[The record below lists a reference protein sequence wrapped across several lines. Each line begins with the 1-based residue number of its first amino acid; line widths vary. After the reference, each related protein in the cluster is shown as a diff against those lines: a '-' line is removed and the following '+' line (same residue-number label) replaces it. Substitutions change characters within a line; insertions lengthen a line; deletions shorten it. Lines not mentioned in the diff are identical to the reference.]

1 MSVPLPAF
9 RRVRLTQQCV
19 IHPQDKGGNYLPCAS
34 EDWVLFVSLAADGE
48 KIILRTEHLCLPIKP
63 GGALLLPPNVCHEL
77 PFVQAP
83 CLMLGFSAA
92 DDGQAVFE
100 FPQLQGTPAWM
111 FLLLLYSEQTTAT
124 ARTPLLEALL
134 MQMAPMAHGF
144 ELCAPDA
151 AFSLATEVLQ
161 HLNLCFAEELSLTE
175 LTNRFHVSTSHMIH
189 MFKAQFGPNDAIT
202 REQLTAILYRYADHL
217 GLDTDTGFIPDKY
230 YDFSDYQ
237 SVSRYATNA
246 MSWCVNKGIVSGSDG
261 KLNPHGTAT
270 RAEVATML
278 MNAENI
284 LDANEPTE
292 PETPV
297 SPDGQ
302 PVPDDTDNETA
313 DDNQTVTDEIS
324 LRPIGKSAVDEY
336 GGYWDYDL
344 SNATFDAIN
353 DLREENGLPRLTY
366 SLKVQEWADTRSRE
380 IWIVDERDGDISHTR
395 PDGSVFASVG
405 YGCNAENALIGLITT
420 NAQEN
425 LNKWYG
431 SQGHRENM
439 LNTRSKTTAVS
450 AYVQGE
456 KVYALQLF
464 DKLTI
469 TELNNR

>member
-1 MSVPLPAF
+1 MKKE
-9 RRVRLTQQCV
+9 
-19 IHPQDKGGNYLPCAS
+19 IAS
-34 EDWVLFVSLAADGE
+34 
-48 KIILRTEHLCLPIKP
+48 ILC
-63 GGALLLPPNVCHEL
+63 
-77 PFVQAP
+77 
-83 CLMLGFSAA
+83 
-92 DDGQAVFE
+92 
-100 FPQLQGTPAWM
+100 
-111 FLLLLYSEQTTAT
+111 AT
-124 ARTPLLEALL
+124 ALTCSAGAASIPDFSDVRPSDWYHDAVNYVCENGL
-134 MQMAPMAHGF
+134 MNGTS
-144 ELCAPDA
+144 DT
-151 AFSLATEVLQ
+151 AFSPNATTSRGMIVTILYRLAGSPDMPESNWGYPYADVD
-161 HLNLCFAEELSLTE
+161 
-175 LTNRFHVSTSHMIH
+175 TNAYYSAPVYWARMNDLVTGYSDT
-189 MFKAQFGPNDAIT
+189 QFGPNDAIT

-353 DLREENGLPRLTY
+353 DLREENGLPRLAY
-366 SLKVQEWADTRSRE
+366 SLQVQEWADIRSKE
-380 IWIVDERDGDISHTR
+380 LVGAYRDNLYEAHYR
-395 PDGSVFASVG
+395 PDGTPFVTVG
-405 YGCNAENALIGLITT
+405 KGCNTENALLGLVTT
-420 NAQEN
+420 DAQEN

-431 SQGHRENM
+431 SLGHRENM
-439 LNTRSKTTAVS
+439 LNTRSKTAAVS
-450 AYVQGE
+450 TYVQGE

-464 DKLTI
+464 NKLTVE
-469 TELNNR
+469 ELNNL

>member
-1 MSVPLPAF
+1 MNDLV
-9 RRVRLTQQCV
+9 T
-19 IHPQDKGGNYLPCAS
+19 G
-34 EDWVLFVSLAADGE
+34 
-48 KIILRTEHLCLPIKP
+48 
-63 GGALLLPPNVCHEL
+63 
-77 PFVQAP
+77 
-83 CLMLGFSAA
+83 
-92 DDGQAVFE
+92 
-100 FPQLQGTPAWM
+100 
-111 FLLLLYSEQTTAT
+111 YSDT
-124 ARTPLLEALL
+124 
-134 MQMAPMAHGF
+134 
-144 ELCAPDA
+144 
-151 AFSLATEVLQ
+151 
-161 HLNLCFAEELSLTE
+161 
-175 LTNRFHVSTSHMIH
+175 
-189 MFKAQFGPNDAIT
+189 QFGPNDAIT

-344 SNATFDAIN
+344 SM
-353 DLREENGLPRLTY
+353 PPLTP
-366 SLKVQEWADTRSRE
+366 S
-380 IWIVDERDGDISHTR
+380 
-395 PDGSVFASVG
+395 
-405 YGCNAENALIGLITT
+405 TT
-420 NAQEN
+420 CA
-425 LNKWYG
+425 K
-431 SQGHRENM
+431 
-439 LNTRSKTTAVS
+439 KTVCH
-450 AYVQGE
+450 V
-456 KVYALQLF
+456 
-464 DKLTI
+464 
-469 TELNNR
+469 

>member
-1 MSVPLPAF
+1 MKKQLISILCAAAMI
-9 RRVRLTQQCV
+9 RL
-19 IHPQDKGGNYLPCAS
+19 A
-34 EDWVLFVSLAADGE
+34 
-48 KIILRTEHLCLPIKP
+48 
-63 GGALLLPPNVCHEL
+63 
-77 PFVQAP
+77 
-83 CLMLGFSAA
+83 SAA
-92 DDGQAVFE
+92 NVTDFSDVRPSDWYHDAVNYVCE
-100 FPQLQGTPAWM
+100 NGLMNGTSDTVFSPNATTSRGM
-111 FLLLLYSEQTTAT
+111 IVTILYRLAGSPDLPESNWGCPYADV
-124 ARTPLLEALL
+124 
-134 MQMAPMAHGF
+134 
-144 ELCAPDA
+144 DA
-151 AFSLATEVLQ
+151 AAYYSAPVYWARMN
-161 HLNLCFAEELSLTE
+161 NLVTGYSDT
-175 LTNRFHVSTSHMIH
+175 
-189 MFKAQFGPNDAIT
+189 QFGPDDAIT
-202 REQLTAILYRYADHL
+202 REQLTAVLYRYAGNL

-261 KLNPHGTAT
+261 KLNPQGTAT

-278 MNAENI
+278 MNAESV
-284 LDANEPTE
+284 LSETEPAK

-302 PVPDDTDNETA
+302 PAPDDTDNETT
-313 DDNQTVTDEIS
+313 DDNRTVTDEIS
-324 LRPIGKSAVDEY
+324 QRPTGKSAVDEY

-353 DLREENGLPRLTY
+353 DLREENGLPRLAY

-405 YGCNAENALIGLITT
+405 YGCNAENALINITSANYLT
-420 NAQEN
+420 NVN
-425 LNKWYG
+425 MWYA

-439 LNTRSKTTAVS
+439 LNTRSKTAAVS

>member
-1 MSVPLPAF
+1 MKKQLISILCAAALTCSAGAASMSDFSDVRPA
-9 RRVRLTQQCV
+9 
-19 IHPQDKGGNYLPCAS
+19 
-34 EDWVLFVSLAADGE
+34 DWY
-48 KIILRTEHLCLPIKP
+48 
-63 GGALLLPPNVCHEL
+63 
-77 PFVQAP
+77 
-83 CLMLGFSAA
+83 SAA
-92 DDGQAVFE
+92 VNYVCE
-100 FPQLQGTPAWM
+100 NRLMNGTSNTTFSPNATTSRGM
-111 FLLLLYSEQTTAT
+111 IVTILYRLAGSPDMPESNWGY
-124 ARTPLLEALL
+124 PYIDV
-134 MQMAPMAHGF
+134 
-144 ELCAPDA
+144 DA
-151 AFSLATEVLQ
+151 AAYY
-161 HLNLCFAEELSLTE
+161 
-175 LTNRFHVSTSHMIH
+175 STPVYWARVNDLVTGYSDT
-189 MFKAQFGPNDAIT
+189 QFGPDDAIT
-202 REQLTAILYRYADHL
+202 REQLTAILYRYADYL

-230 YDFSDYQ
+230 YDFSDHQ
-237 SVSRYATNA
+237 SVSRYAANA
-246 MSWCVNKGIVSGSDG
+246 MSWCVNKGIVSGSNG
-261 KLNPHGTAT
+261 KLNPQGTAT

-284 LDANEPTE
+284 LDENEPTE

-297 SPDGQ
+297 TPDGQ
-302 PVPDDTDNETA
+302 PVPDDTDNETT

-324 LRPIGKSAVDEY
+324 QRPTGKSAVDEY

-353 DLREENGLPRLTY
+353 DLREENGLPRLAY

-420 NAQEN
+420 HAQEN

-439 LNTRSKTTAVS
+439 LNTRSKTAAVS

>member
-1 MSVPLPAF
+1 MKKQLISILCAAALTCSAGAASMSDFSDVRPA
-9 RRVRLTQQCV
+9 
-19 IHPQDKGGNYLPCAS
+19 
-34 EDWVLFVSLAADGE
+34 DWY
-48 KIILRTEHLCLPIKP
+48 
-63 GGALLLPPNVCHEL
+63 
-77 PFVQAP
+77 
-83 CLMLGFSAA
+83 SAA
-92 DDGQAVFE
+92 VNYVCE
-100 FPQLQGTPAWM
+100 NRLMNGTSNTTFSPNATTSRGM
-111 FLLLLYSEQTTAT
+111 IVTILYRLAGSPDMPESNWGY
-124 ARTPLLEALL
+124 PYIDV
-134 MQMAPMAHGF
+134 
-144 ELCAPDA
+144 DA
-151 AFSLATEVLQ
+151 AAYY
-161 HLNLCFAEELSLTE
+161 
-175 LTNRFHVSTSHMIH
+175 STPVYWARVNDLVTGYSDD
-189 MFKAQFGPNDAIT
+189 QFGPDDAIT
-202 REQLTAILYRYADHL
+202 REQLAAILYRYANHL
-217 GLDTDTGFIPDKY
+217 GLDTDTDFIPDKY

-246 MSWCVNKGIVSGSDG
+246 MSWCVNKGIVNGSDG
-261 KLNPHGTAT
+261 RLNPQGTAA

-284 LDANEPTE
+284 LDENEPTE

-297 SPDGQ
+297 TPDGQ
-302 PVPDDTDNETA
+302 PVPDDTDNETT

-324 LRPIGKSAVDEY
+324 QRPTGKSAVDEY

-353 DLREENGLPRLTY
+353 DLREENGLPRLAY
-366 SLKVQEWADTRSRE
+366 SLKVREWADTRSRE

-439 LNTRSKTTAVS
+439 LNTRSKTAAVS

>member
-1 MSVPLPAF
+1 MKKEITS
-9 RRVRLTQQCV
+9 
-19 IHPQDKGGNYLPCAS
+19 I
-34 EDWVLFVSLAADGE
+34 
-48 KIILRTEHLCLPIKP
+48 
-63 GGALLLPPNVCHEL
+63 
-77 PFVQAP
+77 
-83 CLMLGFSAA
+83 
-92 DDGQAVFE
+92 
-100 FPQLQGTPAWM
+100 
-111 FLLLLYSEQTTAT
+111 
-124 ARTPLLEALL
+124 
-134 MQMAPMAHGF
+134 
-144 ELCAPDA
+144 LCAAAITCSAGAANVSNFSDVRPSDWYHDA
-151 AFSLATEVLQ
+151 VNYVCENGLMNGTSDTAFSPNATTSRGMIVTILYRLAGSPDMPESNWGYPYADVD
-161 HLNLCFAEELSLTE
+161 
-175 LTNRFHVSTSHMIH
+175 TNAYYSAPVYWARMNDLVTGYSDT
-189 MFKAQFGPNDAIT
+189 QFGPNDAIT

-344 SNATFDAIN
+344 SNATFDAVN
-353 DLREENGLPRLTY
+353 DLREENGLPRLAY
-366 SLKVQEWADTRSRE
+366 SLQVQEWTDIRSKE
-380 IWIVDERDGDISHTR
+380 LVGAYRDNLYGAHYR
-395 PDGSVFASVG
+395 PDGTLFATVG
-405 YGCNAENALIGLITT
+405 KGCNTENALGSIISAS
-420 NAQEN
+420 AQDN
-425 LNKWYG
+425 FNQWYG
-431 SQGHRENM
+431 SDGHRDNM
-439 LNTRSKTTAVS
+439 LNTRSKTSAVS
-450 AYVQGE
+450 IYVLGE
-456 KVYALQLF
+456 RTYAIQLF
-464 DKLTI
+464 NILT
-469 TELNNR
+469 TDELNQL

>member
-134 MQMAPMAHGF
+134 LQMAPMAHGF

-189 MFKAQFGPNDAIT
+189 MFVGHQ
-202 REQLTAILYRYADHL
+202 
-217 GLDTDTGFIPDKY
+217 DT
-230 YDFSDYQ
+230 
-237 SVSRYATNA
+237 V
-246 MSWCVNKGIVSGSDG
+246 
-261 KLNPHGTAT
+261 
-270 RAEVATML
+270 
-278 MNAENI
+278 
-284 LDANEPTE
+284 
-292 PETPV
+292 
-297 SPDGQ
+297 
-302 PVPDDTDNETA
+302 
-313 DDNQTVTDEIS
+313 
-324 LRPIGKSAVDEY
+324 
-336 GGYWDYDL
+336 
-344 SNATFDAIN
+344 
-353 DLREENGLPRLTY
+353 
-366 SLKVQEWADTRSRE
+366 
-380 IWIVDERDGDISHTR
+380 
-395 PDGSVFASVG
+395 
-405 YGCNAENALIGLITT
+405 
-420 NAQEN
+420 
-425 LNKWYG
+425 
-431 SQGHRENM
+431 
-439 LNTRSKTTAVS
+439 
-450 AYVQGE
+450 
-456 KVYALQLF
+456 
-464 DKLTI
+464 
-469 TELNNR
+469 